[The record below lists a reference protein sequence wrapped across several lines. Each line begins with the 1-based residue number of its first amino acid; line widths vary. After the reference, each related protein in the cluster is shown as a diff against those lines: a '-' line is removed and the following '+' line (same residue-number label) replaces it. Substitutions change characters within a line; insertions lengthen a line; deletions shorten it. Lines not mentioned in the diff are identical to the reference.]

1 MIDFSHHPVLGNRLY
16 QGPTNLITITRCKAR
31 TLRSILRRAT
41 LGIRHRSSVPPLVLH
56 AEGTRL
62 RAQYRYDSLAVEYVE
77 PGSYR
82 HLDSIPIP
90 LDVLGDIEGRDDS
103 PVVFEAAEPDRT
115 VIRWQDH
122 GVPQV
127 RECPVTPFGNIAP
140 FPETPTTWTQA
151 PADLLPALAQA
162 SEICTDESTRYAL
175 NCVQLRG
182 TLHKIIATDGHQ
194 LLVRS
199 GFGFPWD
206 GDLLI
211 KGSPIFSCKSLARD
225 QPVQIGK
232 TDSHVVLRIGPWTIW
247 NEIQK
252 DVRFPGVEEAIPG
265 ADAVMTRLQLD
276 HEDARFLQEAIDR
289 LPGNEEL
296 NNPATIDM
304 NGKVAIR
311 ARASDQSEITELI
324 LDRSSYSGLAVRI
337 NTNRNFLK
345 RAIQLGFGEIG
356 ISDVEAPIVCRQPH
370 LVYAWQPLSGD
381 AAIEPT
387 DNVTRIASDGATSGT
402 NREET
407 ITQPTRRTMNRA
419 ERQNGH
425 APATPANENGQT
437 TSENPGTSLAA
448 LIQDAEALHTTLSDA
463 KASVAR
469 LISGL
474 RRYRKQSRLLSDT
487 LKSLRQLKLT
497 EHAE

>member
-1 MIDFSHHPVLGNRLY
+1 M
-16 QGPTNLITITRCKAR
+16 ITITRQTVR
-31 TLRSILRRAT
+31 RLRAVFRRSL
-41 LGIRHRSSVPPLVLH
+41 LGITHRGPIPPLVLH
-56 AEGTRL
+56 AERGRL
-62 RAQYRYDSLAVEYVE
+62 RVQFQYQSLAVEHVE
-77 PGSYR
+77 PGGLR
-82 HLDSIPIP
+82 ELDSIPVP
-90 LDVLGDIEGRDDS
+90 LESLADIEGRDDS
-103 PVVFEAAEPDRT
+103 PVVLEAAEPDT
-115 VIRWQDH
+115 TSIRWQGH
-122 GVPQV
+122 GIPQV
-127 RECPVTPFGNIAP
+127 RECPVTPFGKIAP

-151 PADLLPALAQA
+151 PADLLAALAEA

-175 NCVQLRG
+175 NCLQLRG

-199 GFGFPWD
+199 GFGLPWD
-206 GDLLI
+206 GDVLI
-211 KGSPIFSCKSLARD
+211 KGSPIFGCKAFARD

-232 TDSHVVLRIGPWTIW
+232 TDTHVVLKIGPWSIW

-252 DVRFPGVEEAIPG
+252 DARFPGVEEAIPG
-265 ADAVMTRLQLD
+265 ADALTTRLQLD

-289 LPGNEEL
+289 LPGSEEL
-296 NNPATIDM
+296 HSPATLDM

-311 ARASDQSEITELI
+311 ARASDQPEITELV
-324 LDRSSYSGLAVRI
+324 LDRSSYSGPVIRI

-345 RAIQLGFGEIG
+345 RAIQLGFSEIG
-356 ISDVEAPIVCRQPH
+356 ISDVEAPVVCRQQH
-370 LVYAWQPLSGD
+370 RVYAWQPLSAD

-387 DNVTRIASDGATSGT
+387 DNVIRIESGPAPSLSNDQET
-402 NREET
+402 NT
-407 ITQPTRRTMNRA
+407 KPTRRMMNRA
-419 ERQNGH
+419 DKPNGH
-425 APATPANENGQT
+425 APATPANENGHT

-448 LIQDAEALHTTLSDA
+448 LIQDAETLHTTLSDA

>member
-1 MIDFSHHPVLGNRLY
+1 
-16 QGPTNLITITRCKAR
+16 LITITRCEVR

-41 LGIRHRSSVPPLVLH
+41 LGIRHRSSIPPLVLH
-56 AEGTRL
+56 AEGTHL
-62 RAQYRYDSLAVEYVE
+62 RAQYRYDSLAVEYLE

-82 HLDSIPIP
+82 PLDSIPVP

-103 PVVFEAAEPDRT
+103 PVVLESVEPDRT

-122 GVPQV
+122 GIPQT
-127 RECPVTPFGNIAP
+127 REHPVTPFGKIEP
-140 FPETPTTWTQA
+140 FPETPAAWTSIS
-151 PADLLPALAQA
+151 ADVLTAMAEA
-162 SEICTDESTRYAL
+162 AEICTADSARYAL
-175 NCVQLRG
+175 NCMQLRG
-182 TLHKIIATDGHQ
+182 TVHKVIATDGHQ

-206 GDLLI
+206 GDVLI
-211 KGSPIFSCKSLARD
+211 KGSPIFACKAFARE
-225 QPVQIGK
+225 QAILIGK
-232 TDSHVVLRIGPWTIW
+232 TDTHVVLRIGPWTIW
-247 NEIQK
+247 SEIQK
-252 DVRFPGVEEAIPG
+252 DARFPGVEEAIPDNG
-265 ADAVMTRLQLD
+265 AVKTRIRID
-276 HEDARFLQEAIDR
+276 PEDALFLQAAINR

-296 NNPATIDM
+296 HSPATLDL

-311 ARASDQSEITELI
+311 ARDADQSQITELV
-324 LDRSSYSGLAVRI
+324 LNRSSYYGPAMRI
-337 NTNRNFLK
+337 NTNRTYLS
-345 RAIQLGFGEIG
+345 RALQLGFNEIAL
-356 ISDVEAPIVCRQPH
+356 SDVEAPVVCRTPE

-381 AAIEPT
+381 AAIEST
-387 DNVTRIASDGATSGT
+387 DNVTRIESGRATSVI
-402 NREET
+402 NPEET
-407 ITQPTRRTMNRA
+407 SPKPTRRMMNRA

-437 TSENPGTSLAA
+437 TSENPGTSLTA
-448 LIQDAEALHTTLSDA
+448 LIQDAETLHTTLSDA

-469 LISGL
+469 QITGL

>member
-1 MIDFSHHPVLGNRLY
+1 
-16 QGPTNLITITRCKAR
+16 
-31 TLRSILRRAT
+31 
-41 LGIRHRSSVPPLVLH
+41 VLH

-62 RAQYRYDSLAVEYVE
+62 RAQYQYDSLAVEYVE

-82 HLDSIPIP
+82 PLDSIPVP

-103 PVVFEAAEPDRT
+103 PVVFEAADPDRT

-140 FPETPTTWTQA
+140 FPETPTAWTQA
-151 PADLLPALAQA
+151 PADLLAALAQA

-175 NCVQLRG
+175 NCMQLRG
-182 TLHKIIATDGHQ
+182 TPHKIIATDGHQ

-206 GDLLI
+206 GDVLI
-211 KGSPIFSCKSLARD
+211 KGSPIFGCKAFARD

-232 TDSHVVLRIGPWTIW
+232 TDTHVVLKIGPWSIW
-247 NEIQK
+247 SEIQK

-265 ADAVMTRLQLD
+265 ADALTTRLQLD

-296 NNPATIDM
+296 NSPATIDM

-311 ARASDQSEITELI
+311 ARASDQPEITELI
-324 LDRSSYSGLAVRI
+324 LDRSSYAGPSIRI

-345 RAIQLGFGEIG
+345 RAIQLGFSEIG
-356 ISDVEAPIVCRQPH
+356 ISDLETPVVCRQPH
-370 LVYAWQPLSGD
+370 RVYAWQPLSGD

-387 DNVTRIASDGATSGT
+387 DNVTRIESQPVTVIT
-402 NREET
+402 NS
-407 ITQPTRRTMNRA
+407 ITTDKESPRRSMNAPIQRNGQESA
-419 ERQNGH
+419 APVNSNGH
-425 APATPANENGQT
+425 PA
-437 TSENPGTSLAA
+437 SENPGTSLST
-448 LIQDAEALHTTLSDA
+448 LIQDAETLHATLTDA
-463 KASVAR
+463 RAGIAR
-469 LISGL
+469 LIAGL
-474 RRYRKQSRLLSDT
+474 RRHRKQSRLVSEN

-497 EHAE
+497 ETAE

>member
-1 MIDFSHHPVLGNRLY
+1 MLVP
-16 QGPTNLITITRCKAR
+16 PTHFLRTTHLITITRQTAKR
-31 TLRSILRRAT
+31 LRPVFRRSV
-41 LGIRHRSSVPPLVLH
+41 LGIAHRGPIPPLILH
-56 AEGTRL
+56 AERGRL
-62 RAQYRYDSLAVEYVE
+62 RVQYQYQSLAIEHVE
-77 PGSYR
+77 PGGLR
-82 HLDSIPIP
+82 ELDSIPVP

-175 NCVQLRG
+175 NCMQLRG
-182 TLHKIIATDGHQ
+182 TLHKIISTDGHQ

-206 GDLLI
+206 GDVLI
-211 KGSPIFSCKSLARD
+211 KGSPIFACKALARD

-232 TDSHVVLRIGPWTIW
+232 TDTHVVLKIGPWSIW

-265 ADAVMTRLQLD
+265 ADALTTRLQLD

-296 NNPATIDM
+296 NSPATIDM
-304 NGKVAIR
+304 NGKVTIR
-311 ARASDQSEITELI
+311 ARGSDQSPITELV

-345 RAIQLGFGEIG
+345 RAIQLGFSEIG
-356 ISDVEAPIVCRQPH
+356 ISDVETPVVCRQQH
-370 LVYAWQPLSGD
+370 RVYAWQPLSAD

-387 DNVTRIASDGATSGT
+387 DNVVRIESQPVSVITNSITTNNESPRRSMSAPIQSNGHDTAAPTNSNGHPASDNS
-402 NREET
+402 
-407 ITQPTRRTMNRA
+407 
-419 ERQNGH
+419 
-425 APATPANENGQT
+425 
-437 TSENPGTSLAA
+437 GTSLAT
-448 LIQDAEALHTTLSDA
+448 LIQDAEAIHANLNDA
-463 KASVAR
+463 RSSIAR
-469 LISGL
+469 LIAGL
-474 RRYRKQSRLLSDT
+474 RRHRKQSRLVSET

-497 EHAE
+497 ETAE